1 MKYSGGFISETKN
14 LGTILDYAIS
24 VTAEVV
30 GLYPSIPY
38 EAGLRAL
45 SET

>member
-1 MKYSGGFISETKN
+1 MKYSGGFINQTKN
-14 LGTILDYAIS
+14 LGTTLDYAIS
-24 VTAEVV
+24 VTADVL
-30 GLYPSIPY
+30 GLYPSIAY